1 MADTTTTTYGL
12 TKPEIGASEDTWGTK
27 INDNLDDLDDL
38 LDGTTAIKP
47 NLTEGQWKVGGVA
60 VTSSAAELNKLDGFT
75 GTVDDLNYAKD
86 LRATGVTTAEL
97 DVLDGMTASTAEL
110 NILDGVTAT
119 TAEINK
125 LDGYT
130 GSATELNY
138 AKSLYDTGVTSAEFD
153 YLDGVTSAIQT
164 QLDSKAVKANNLSDL
179 TNAATARTNLGLGS
193 LAIKSTVNNG
203 DWSGTDLSVA
213 NGGTGASTAAQ
224 ALLNFGLTAT
234 ASELNLLDGITAIL
248 DQDNMSSNSATA
260 IPTQQSVKAYVDTQV
275 ASASDIVAES
285 INPTGYLQF
294 SNGIKIQWGYRS
306 SSSYHS
312 VTFPSAFS
320 TGCWSVYAQ
329 QVAGDGKRGCSVSS
343 VSSTGFVAIPGE
355 GGVGNQSYPIYW
367 FALGK

>member
-27 INDNLDDLDDL
+27 SNENWDSVDDL

-125 LDGYT
+125 LDGFT
-130 GSATELNY
+130 GTVTDLNY
-138 AKSLYDTGVTSAEFD
+138 AKDLRATGVTSTEFD

-164 QLDSKAVKANNLSDL
+164 QLNAKAPLANPALTGTPTAPTASLGTNTTQIATTAFVTAALQAAYPVGSIYINAASTTNPATLLGFGTWTAFGAGRVLVGQDTGDSSFNTLQETGGSKDAIVVSHTHSFSATTSENGLHFHNYPKGGGSDGPREAVAIDENVNSAYTSSTDINANRGTDERGNHTHTVSGTTSSAGASG
-179 TNAATARTNLGLGS
+179 TNANLQPYIVVKMWKRTA
-193 LAIKSTVNNG
+193 
-203 DWSGTDLSVA
+203 
-213 NGGTGASTAAQ
+213 
-224 ALLNFGLTAT
+224 
-234 ASELNLLDGITAIL
+234 
-248 DQDNMSSNSATA
+248 
-260 IPTQQSVKAYVDTQV
+260 
-275 ASASDIVAES
+275 
-285 INPTGYLQF
+285 
-294 SNGIKIQWGYRS
+294 
-306 SSSYHS
+306 
-312 VTFPSAFS
+312 
-320 TGCWSVYAQ
+320 
-329 QVAGDGKRGCSVSS
+329 
-343 VSSTGFVAIPGE
+343 
-355 GGVGNQSYPIYW
+355 
-367 FALGK
+367 